1 MVLPVTVTGW
11 RDRAVTNCDPSQKN
25 DDPMLREISM
35 PIMPAESVAVPE
47 IDEAFALV
55 TFTCAAAVPEQK
67 IKIAP
72 AKPEVFNVS
81 LSKRLQ
87 GRFAAWRLTTKVADY
102 CHFNKSN

>member
-55 TFTCAAAVPEQK
+55 TFTCAAAVPE
-67 IKIAP
+67 
-72 AKPEVFNVS
+72 
-81 LSKRLQ
+81 
-87 GRFAAWRLTTKVADY
+87 KVARQA
-102 CHFNKSN
+102 KTASNLNPLFRAETINLII